1 MITKDFKEFTLYMFL
16 KIFLENS
23 HYRNGRFQKNRK
35 NHIKS
40 ELVKIWKFTL
50 VTPFMIPLYNEN
62 WSIEQNG
69 ISMKSKVDQKLVLEQ
84 RTFSELNLFMTYKE
98 TYT

>member
-1 MITKDFKEFTLYMFL
+1 MFP

-23 HYRNGRFQKNRK
+23 HYRNGYLQKNRE
-35 NHIKS
+35 NDIKGG
-40 ELVKIWKFTL
+40 LN
-50 VTPFMIPLYNEN
+50 YNDN
-62 WSIEQNG
+62 LSIEQNG
-69 ISMKSKVDQKLVLEQ
+69 ISMKSKVDQKLVLEH